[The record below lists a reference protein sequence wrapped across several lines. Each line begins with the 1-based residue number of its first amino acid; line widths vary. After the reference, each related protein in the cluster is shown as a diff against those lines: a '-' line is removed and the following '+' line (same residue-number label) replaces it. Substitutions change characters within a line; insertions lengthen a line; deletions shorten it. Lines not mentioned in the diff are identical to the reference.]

1 MDRILVVED
10 DKILNKTLTYNLK
23 SAGYEV
29 DSVLR
34 AADAKRKIQ
43 EQQYQLF
50 VLDVNLPDG
59 NGYDV
64 CQCVKQAQA
73 GAAVIFVTAQ
83 DMESDMLRGYE
94 FGADDYVTK
103 PFSVAVFQKKVAAI
117 LGRMGKET
125 KSDVF
130 EDGYLRADFSQLRC
144 VAGERQI
151 TLSPKEWK
159 LLRIFADSKK
169 QLLTRQVLL
178 EKLWDIDGNFIDDHT
193 LTTSLSALRKKI
205 EDKEHTYIQ
214 TVYGMGYMWTGGEEK

>member
-29 DSVLR
+29 DSVQR
-34 AADAKRKIQ
+34 TADAKRKIQ

-59 NGYDV
+59 NGYEV
-64 CQCVKQAQA
+64 CKCAKQAQA
-73 GAAVIFVTAQ
+73 QAAVIFVTAQ

-117 LGRMGKET
+117 LSRMGKEM
-125 KSDVF
+125 KSNIF

-144 VAGERQI
+144 TAGVKSI
-151 TLSPKEWK
+151 MLSPKEWK
-159 LLRIFADSKK
+159 LLRIFTESKK

-193 LTTSLSALRKKI
+193 LTTTLSALRKKI
-205 EDKEHTYIQ
+205 EDKEHSYIQ